1 MNEHVELE
9 TKQLEL
15 ALKIPIKKLKKIM
28 ITSMYDAYRQALL
41 FNSLSLSAH
50 YSALM

>member
-15 ALKIPIKKLKKIM
+15 ALQIPIKKFLKIM
-28 ITSMYDAYRQALL
+28 ITSIYDAYRQGTA
-41 FNSLSLSAH
+41 F
-50 YSALM
+50 